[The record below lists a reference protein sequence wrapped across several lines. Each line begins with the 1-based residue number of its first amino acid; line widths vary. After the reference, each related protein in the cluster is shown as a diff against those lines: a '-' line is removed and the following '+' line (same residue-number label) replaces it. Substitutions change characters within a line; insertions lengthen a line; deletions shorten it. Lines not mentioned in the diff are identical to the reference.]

1 MDDDELDAN
10 DELRFLLVVVGPVFF
25 FFVITFD
32 ATRGTIL
39 FSILIF
45 LVVGETDEECDARS
59 PARAVLLIDILSSVF
74 SLQVPSVTTL
84 FPLTMDGFVGISAAS
99 SSTLFGGLCLCE
111 SVSFCLADV
120 ILLKFPGG
128 RYTSRFSVSDLC
140 ASDREEDNNCFV
152 ANDAAVVGD
161 SIAGRDGDCL
171 SFVPESFS
179 IVSPDGTVVELV

>member
-1 MDDDELDAN
+1 M
-10 DELRFLLVVVGPVFF
+10 
-25 FFVITFD
+25 
-32 ATRGTIL
+32 

-99 SSTLFGGLCLCE
+99 ASTLVGGLCLCE
-111 SVSFCLADV
+111 SVSFCLPDV
-120 ILLKFPGG
+120 VLLEFPGG

-140 ASDREEDNNCFV
+140 ASDREEDNNCVV
-152 ANDAAVVGD
+152 ANDAADAGIVLIGSWWCVFSIIVVG
-161 SIAGRDGDCL
+161 GRFFAADDAERLTFCVRGGVEAKDG
-171 SFVPESFS
+171 
-179 IVSPDGTVVELV
+179 